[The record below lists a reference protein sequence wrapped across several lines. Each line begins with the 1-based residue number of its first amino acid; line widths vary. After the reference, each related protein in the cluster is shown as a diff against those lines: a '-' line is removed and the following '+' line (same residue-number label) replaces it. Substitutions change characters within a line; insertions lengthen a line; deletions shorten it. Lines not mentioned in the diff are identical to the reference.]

1 MDGRSGAHDTARSC
15 LPERLQCKPIVGWQP
30 GHGRIEARRRVTS
43 AAKTPMTPPSAH
55 APPATTRPRIPR
67 AIWALGFVSLFTDL
81 GSEMVHSVL
90 PVLMAG
96 TLGASALTIGLVEG
110 AAEALVLVTKVFSGY
125 FSDAIGRR
133 KPLVLLGYGLAALVK
148 PLFPLADSMAT
159 VTTARLLDRFGKG
172 IRGAPRD
179 ALVSDLAPP
188 SIRGA
193 CFGLRQSMDTVG
205 AVLGPLAAVALLW
218 AFADDIRTVLW
229 FAAIPGLIS
238 IALLLTVVPEPND
251 GQRRP
256 ARLPI
261 TRQGLAHL
269 GRAFWGLVAVGALV
283 SLARF
288 SEAFLVLRA
297 SERGLPLTFIPLVL
311 VVMSGAYMLT
321 AYPAGRISDR
331 LPRAT
336 VLAAGMAVLAVA
348 NMALAWADGY
358 AMLFAGIALWGVH
371 LGFTQGIL
379 ASLIADVA
387 PVEYRGTAF
396 GVFSLVSGAGLLA
409 ASALAGLLWEA
420 VNPAA
425 TFVAGAVVAAMA
437 TVATLRMPARKV
449 GAVSAAD

>member
-1 MDGRSGAHDTARSC
+1 MTRH
-15 LPERLQCKPIVGWQP
+15 
-30 GHGRIEARRRVTS
+30 S
-43 AAKTPMTPPSAH
+43 AN
-55 APPATTRPRIPR
+55 APPAPPRLRIPR
-67 AIWALGFVSLFTDL
+67 TIWALGFVSLFTDL
-81 GSEMVHSVL
+81 GSEMVHGLL

-96 TLGASALTIGLVEG
+96 ILGASALTIGLIEG

-133 KPLVLLGYGLAALVK
+133 KPLVLLGYGVAALAK
-148 PLFPLADSMAT
+148 PLFPLADSIAT

-179 ALVSDLAPP
+179 ALVGDLAPP

-205 AVLGPLAAVALLW
+205 AVLGPLVAVALLW

-229 FAAIPGLIS
+229 FAVIPGLVS

-269 GRAFWGLVAVGALV
+269 GAAFWGLVAVGALI
-283 SLARF
+283 SLTRF

-297 SERGLPLTFIPLVL
+297 SERGVPLTFIPLVL
-311 VVMSGAYMLT
+311 VVMSGAYMLS
-321 AYPAGRISDR
+321 AYPAGRLSDR
-331 LPRAT
+331 LPRTA

-348 NMALAWADGY
+348 NIALALAEGY
-358 AMLFAGIALWGVH
+358 AMLFAGIALWGLH
-371 LGFTQGIL
+371 MGLTQGIL

-409 ASALAGLLWEA
+409 ASVLAGLLWDV

-425 TFVAGAVVAAMA
+425 TFVAGAVVAVIA
-437 TVATLRMPARKV
+437 TVATLRMSSPKGGTAS
-449 GAVSAAD
+449 AVD

>member
-1 MDGRSGAHDTARSC
+1 MTRH
-15 LPERLQCKPIVGWQP
+15 
-30 GHGRIEARRRVTS
+30 S
-43 AAKTPMTPPSAH
+43 ANVPP
-55 APPATTRPRIPR
+55 APPRLRIPR
-67 AIWALGFVSLFTDL
+67 TIWALGFVSLFTDL
-81 GSEMVHSVL
+81 GSEMVHGLL

-96 TLGASALTIGLVEG
+96 TLGASALTIGLIEG

-133 KPLVLLGYGLAALVK
+133 KPLVLLGYGVAALAK
-148 PLFPLADSMAT
+148 PLFPLADSIAT

-179 ALVSDLAPP
+179 ALVGDLAPP

-205 AVLGPLAAVALLW
+205 AVLGPLVAIGLLW

-229 FAAIPGLIS
+229 FAVIPGLVS
-238 IALLLTVVPEPND
+238 IALLLTVVPEPD
-251 GQRRP
+251 DRQCRP

-269 GRAFWGLVAVGALV
+269 GAAFWGLVAVGALI

-297 SERGLPLTFIPLVL
+297 SERGVPLTFIPLVL
-311 VVMSGAYMLT
+311 VVMSGAYMLS
-321 AYPAGRISDR
+321 AYPAGRLSDR
-331 LPRAT
+331 LPRT
-336 VLAAGMAVLAVA
+336 VVLAAGMAVLAVA
-348 NMALAWADGY
+348 NIALALAEGY
-358 AMLFAGIALWGVH
+358 AMLFAGIALWGLH
-371 LGFTQGIL
+371 MGLTQGIL

-409 ASALAGLLWEA
+409 ASVLAGLLWDV

-425 TFVAGAVVAAMA
+425 TFVAGAVVAIIA
-437 TVATLRMPARKV
+437 TVATLRMSSPKSGIA
-449 GAVSAAD
+449 SAAD